1 MVINKWMSFRRTSV
15 MVKKALELWP
25 KSHSPFLMYPQHWVK
40 GSLPLG
46 ISWLLGCYS
55 AELRTAGSGTHFFE
69 GFVRWMGLSEHWL
82 VRLWEHGKCA
92 SSSWTVGRDFSCQS
106 PLGLIY
112 SGCRSPHSH
121 GALQLRKLLLTCLVY
136 SLWTVVWKAVVRLTL
151 LHPPHCHLY
160 PPVHSSPR
168 SESQWQTELWRLD
181 CIHSRG
187 L

>member
-46 ISWLLGCYS
+46 ILWLLRFYS

-112 SGCRSPHSH
+112 SSCRSPHSH

-136 SLWTVVWKAVVRLTL
+136 SLCGLWSGRLLSDWCFCTYHTATFTHQCTQVLAVS
-151 LHPPHCHLY
+151 
-160 PPVHSSPR
+160 HSDRQSCG
-168 SESQWQTELWRLD
+168 D
-181 CIHSRG
+181 
-187 L
+187 